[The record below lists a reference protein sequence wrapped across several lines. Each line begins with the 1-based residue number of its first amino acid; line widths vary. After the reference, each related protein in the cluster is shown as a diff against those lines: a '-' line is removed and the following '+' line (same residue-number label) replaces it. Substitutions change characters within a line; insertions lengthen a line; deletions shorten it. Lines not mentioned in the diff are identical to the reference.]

1 MAHPRG
7 DALASALLEGE
18 AEGAVAAVAAFAGQ
32 LLGNDGLSGSDYLL
46 VAADE
51 VVDAQVVD
59 IGVVGDALT
68 GEILAEIE
76 AVGANSLGQLVQRQV
91 MLQVE
96 LRGGTVL
103 CQLSF
108 DLGEVDIHGPSPLS
122 LPESGGGRLFLHPR
136 LL

>member
-1 MAHPRG
+1 M
-7 DALASALLEGE
+7 
-18 AEGAVAAVAAFAGQ
+18 
-32 LLGNDGLSGSDYLL
+32 

-59 IGVVGDALT
+59 IGVVGDALA

-76 AVGANSLGQLVQRQV
+76 AVGANSLSQLVQRQV

-108 DLGEVDIHGPSPLS
+108 DLGEVDIDGPSPLS
-122 LPESGGGRLFLHPR
+122 LPESGGG
-136 LL
+136 